1 MEEISQ
7 AEKVKRSQLAI
18 AKSMQVSD
26 GDLKVLESVQE
37 WTVREWL
44 YVCALDGIDLKEFLG
59 ALGKSKVT
67 AEQIKKKRTEFLKKR
82 LSGTETVTMQ
92 DLRNLKDEVK
102 SACEE
107 SRKVRN
113 AVTKMIKSNEAADI
127 QSAAQEQIAEKEAII
142 ADLKSKNS
150 ELEEK
155 IRENKNKTEEPE
167 QKKRWWSSIF
177 FFKRAGETQKFVEK
191 YLQDDRFSLEQI
203 EFLLECIESGMRIRD
218 IEKFAIPGV
227 SVEVMRRLKNL

>member
-26 GDLKVLESVQE
+26 ADLKVLESVQE

-59 ALGKSKVT
+59 AFGKSKVT
-67 AEQIKKKRTEFLKKR
+67 AEQIKKKRTESLIKR

-113 AVTKMIKSNEAADI
+113 AVTEMLQSNEAADI
-127 QSAAQEQIAEKEAII
+127 QSAVQEQIAEKEAII

-155 IRENKNKTEEPE
+155 VRENKNKTEEPE
-167 QKKRWWSSIF
+167 KKKRWWSSAF
-177 FFKRAGETQKFVEK
+177 FFKTFGRNQKICRKIFT
-191 YLQDDRFSLEQI
+191 
-203 EFLLECIESGMRIRD
+203 G
-218 IEKFAIPGV
+218 
-227 SVEVMRRLKNL
+227 

>member
-26 GDLKVLESVQE
+26 ADMKVLESVQE

-44 YVCALDGIDLKEFLG
+44 YVCALDGINLKEFLG
-59 ALGKSKVT
+59 SFGKSKVT
-67 AEQIKKKRTEFLKKR
+67 AEQIKKKRTESLKKR

-113 AVTKMIKSNEAADI
+113 AVTKMIQSNEAADI

-150 ELEEK
+150 ELKEK
-155 IRENKNKTEEPE
+155 IRENKTEEPE
-167 QKKRWWSSIF
+167 QKKRWWSSVF
-177 FFKRAGETQKFVEK
+177 FFKRSREPQKFVEK

>member
-26 GDLKVLESVQE
+26 ADMKVLESVQE

-44 YVCALDGIDLKEFLG
+44 YVCALDGINLKEFLG
-59 ALGKSKVT
+59 SFGKSKVT
-67 AEQIKKKRTEFLKKR
+67 AEQIKKKRTESLKKR

-113 AVTKMIKSNEAADI
+113 AVTKMIQSNEAADI

-155 IRENKNKTEEPE
+155 IRENKTEEPE
-167 QKKRWWSSIF
+167 QKKRWWSSVF
-177 FFKRAGETQKFVEK
+177 FFKRSREPQKFVEK

>member
-1 MEEISQ
+1 M
-7 AEKVKRSQLAI
+7 
-18 AKSMQVSD
+18 
-26 GDLKVLESVQE
+26 
-37 WTVREWL
+37 
-44 YVCALDGIDLKEFLG
+44 
-59 ALGKSKVT
+59 
-67 AEQIKKKRTEFLKKR
+67 
-82 LSGTETVTMQ
+82 TMQ

-113 AVTKMIKSNEAADI
+113 AVTEMLQSNEAADI
-127 QSAAQEQIAEKEAII
+127 QSAVQEQIAEKEAII

-155 IRENKNKTEEPE
+155 VRENKNKTEEPE
-167 QKKRWWSSIF
+167 QKKRWWSSAF
-177 FFKRAGETQKFVEK
+177 FFKRSGETKKFVEK

>member
-26 GDLKVLESVQE
+26 ADMKVLESVQE

-44 YVCALDGIDLKEFLG
+44 YVCALDGINLKEFLG
-59 ALGKSKVT
+59 SFGKSKVT
-67 AEQIKKKRTEFLKKR
+67 AEQIKKKRTESLKKR

-113 AVTKMIKSNEAADI
+113 AVTKMIQSNEAADI

-155 IRENKNKTEEPE
+155 IRENKTEEPE
-167 QKKRWWSSIF
+167 QKKRWWSSVF
-177 FFKRAGETQKFVEK
+177 FFKRSREPQKFVEK

-203 EFLLECIESGMRIRD
+203 EFLLECIESGMRSRD

>member
-1 MEEISQ
+1 M
-7 AEKVKRSQLAI
+7 
-18 AKSMQVSD
+18 
-26 GDLKVLESVQE
+26 
-37 WTVREWL
+37 REWL

-59 ALGKSKVT
+59 SLGKGKVT
-67 AEQIKKKRTEFLKKR
+67 AEQIKKKRTESLKKR
-82 LSGTETVTMQ
+82 LSGAEAVTMQ
-92 DLRNLKDEVK
+92 DLHNLKNEVK

-113 AVTKMIKSNEAADI
+113 AVTKMIQSNEAAAI
-127 QSAAQEQIAEKEAII
+127 QNAAQEQIAEKEVII
-142 ADLKSKNS
+142 ADLKRKNS
-150 ELEEK
+150 EVEEK
-155 IRENKNKTEEPE
+155 ILKKKNEIGEPE
-167 QKKRWWSSIF
+167 QKKRWWSSVI
-177 FFKRAGETQKFVEK
+177 FFKRSGETKKFVDK